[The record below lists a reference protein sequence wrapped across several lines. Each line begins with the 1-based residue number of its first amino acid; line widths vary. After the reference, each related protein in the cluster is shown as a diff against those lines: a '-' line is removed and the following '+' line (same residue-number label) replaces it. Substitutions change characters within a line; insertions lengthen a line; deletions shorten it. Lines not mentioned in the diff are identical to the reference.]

1 MENGKIFQEEWGVG
15 RNNNSNRLK
24 PALLKF
30 GYVPVVLLSI
40 VMIVAELK
48 VGRIESDEKTLHAWF
63 QSILL
68 TSIVFGIAMIYFA
81 LMAKHVTKR
90 VLYIF
95 CLLVCMGIGLL
106 SYVNA
111 WFFG

>member
-1 MENGKIFQEEWGVG
+1 MRWKEQEEWGVS

-40 VMIVAELK
+40 VMIVAEFEI
-48 VGRIESDEKTLHAWF
+48 GRVENNEKMLNDLF
-63 QSILL
+63 RSILPL
-68 TSIVFGIAMIYFA
+68 SIIFGMAMIYFA